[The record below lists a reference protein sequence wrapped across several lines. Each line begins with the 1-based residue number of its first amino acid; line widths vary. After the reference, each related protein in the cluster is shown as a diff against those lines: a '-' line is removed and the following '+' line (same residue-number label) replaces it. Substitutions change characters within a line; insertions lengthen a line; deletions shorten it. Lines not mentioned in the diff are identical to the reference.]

1 MYSTIE
7 QTFGYLK
14 CYPEHICVQEY
25 NFVSVN
31 SVHLN
36 YWFTCLQF
44 RIPTLRDNLVNDLF
58 HANNRLFTE
67 SEFFYCLMAR
77 QSKEAQFPHRV
88 FFTQINCFFSINTLN
103 SRSRVMQDVDNGRL
117 LIWYSIVTLWLDVL
131 NVSYRHSVFSLKLW
145 SSSFKIN
152 FNKTIHLQF
161 LSGFEIFLAYYQ
173 LGRLT
178 HCPTSSNVRMSP
190 LANEPAGEWKW
201 TQSAEVS
208 IEWISNK

>member
-1 MYSTIE
+1 
-7 QTFGYLK
+7 
-14 CYPEHICVQEY
+14 
-25 NFVSVN
+25 
-31 SVHLN
+31 
-36 YWFTCLQF
+36 
-44 RIPTLRDNLVNDLF
+44 
-58 HANNRLFTE
+58 
-67 SEFFYCLMAR
+67 
-77 QSKEAQFPHRV
+77 
-88 FFTQINCFFSINTLN
+88 
-103 SRSRVMQDVDNGRL
+103 MQDVDNGRL

-161 LSGFEIFLAYYQ
+161 LSGFDIFLAYYQ